1 MKMPIWHLFNIL
13 KSNSVIPDALFKLA
27 LMVFGNRNKKIASLT
42 RRIAALEAEND
53 RINNTLQKTGV
64 EDRDHFNLPF
74 LLKFLELTG
83 IGIWVKTIES
93 EALWLSLS
101 AKEIMGFKSDITI
114 STDQLKSSILP
125 EDRPIFEKALNEIL
139 QDGKVAEIELK
150 IARHE
155 GDSREFRLISMQ
167 ISCIK
172 NLNASNGDL
181 FTIIGSIKDI
191 TRQDKAR
198 RDLIKAKEKAEES
211 ERLKNTLLTD
221 ISHEIR
227 TPMNSIIGFSELLN
241 IGNLPYDKRLE
252 YVKTIKN
259 QGILLLKMIDD
270 VVELIRM
277 ETGKITIRKS
287 PCNIDLLINEL
298 LSIFNRVKFSQNK
311 EYLEIR
317 VKYPEKRGMVIYTD
331 PGRLQQLISNLI
343 SNSIKYTEKGWI
355 EIGYKPLSEQRIEF
369 YVNDTGIGISRDLQK
384 KIFGHVA
391 DEDSLTGK
399 PEGSGLGLTIAK
411 NLIRLMGGKI
421 WVESELGQ
429 GSTFFFTIPYE
440 EVPDTYHKMAPEE
453 EFVLPSY
460 TWKDK
465 VILVVEDDEV
475 NCKFLEAV
483 LQDTA
488 AQILYARNGIQ
499 AVELC
504 RTINKID
511 LVLMDIKM
519 PDMDGFEATRQ
530 IREFNRKV
538 PVIAQTAF
546 VLESEWSKCQEAGCN
561 DQITKPI
568 NIKEF
573 FEKVDKFLKEH

>member
-1 MKMPIWHLFNIL
+1 MVLGNKKKEIAEL
-13 KSNSVIPDALFKLA
+13 K
-27 LMVFGNRNKKIASLT
+27 KKIAE
-42 RRIAALEAEND
+42 LEVDNV
-53 RINNTLQKTGV
+53 RLLKTLKEADM
-64 EDRDHFNLPF
+64 EDNASFNLAY
-74 LLKFLELTG
+74 LSKIIDLNG
-83 IGIWVKTIES
+83 IGIWVKNSNS
-93 EALWLSLS
+93 ELLWLSAI
-101 AKEIMGFKSDITI
+101 AKEILGYKSDNTTTI
-114 STDQLKSSILP
+114 DQFKSSILP
-125 EDRPIFEKALNEIL
+125 EDRPVFEKALNDIH
-139 QDGKVAEIELK
+139 QNSKVSELELK

-155 GDSREFRLISMQ
+155 GDGREFRLIALDIVAIANTKS
-167 ISCIK
+167 SSDDS
-172 NLNASNGDL
+172 LTL
-181 FTIIGSIKDI
+181 LGSVKDI
-191 TRQDKAR
+191 TRQDKTR

-211 ERLKNTLLTD
+211 ERLKNSLLNN

-259 QGILLLKMIDD
+259 QGVLLLKVIDD
-270 VVELIRM
+270 VVELTRM

-298 LSIFNRVKFSQNK
+298 LSVFNQFKLFQNK
-311 EYLEIR
+311 EHLEIK
-317 VKYPEKRGMVIYTD
+317 VNYPENRTMAIYTD

-343 SNSIKYTEKGWI
+343 GNSIKYTEKGWI
-355 EIGYKPLSEQRIEF
+355 EIGYKPISEQRIEF
-369 YVNDTGIGISRDLQK
+369 YVKDTGIGLSRDLQK
-384 KIFGHVA
+384 RIFGRFPE
-391 DEDSLTGK
+391 EDTLTGK

-440 EVPDTYHKMAPEE
+440 EVPDTYHDMAPEE
-453 EFVLPSY
+453 AYVLPSF

-465 VILVVEDDEV
+465 VILIVEDDEV
-475 NCKFLEAV
+475 NFKFLEAV
-483 LQDTA
+483 LQDTS
-488 AQILYARNGIQ
+488 AQVLHARNGIQ

-504 RTINKID
+504 QSINKID

-519 PDMDGFEATRQ
+519 PEMDGYEATRR
-530 IREFNRKV
+530 IREFNHKV
-538 PVIAQTAF
+538 PIIAQTAF
-546 VLESEWSKCQEAGCN
+546 VLEDELEKCRDAGCN

-568 NIKEF
+568 DIKEF